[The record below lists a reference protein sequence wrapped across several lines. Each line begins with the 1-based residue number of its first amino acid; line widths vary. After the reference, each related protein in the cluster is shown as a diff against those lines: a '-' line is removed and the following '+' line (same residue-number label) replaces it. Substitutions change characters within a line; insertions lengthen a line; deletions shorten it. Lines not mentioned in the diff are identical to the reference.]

1 MERNYEELV
10 IEIIAF
16 DTEDI
21 ITESDLNGDIVNCN
35 VASGIGNQT

>member
-21 ITESDLNGDIVNCN
+21 ITVSDLNGDIVNCN
-35 VASGIGNQT
+35 VASSIGNQ